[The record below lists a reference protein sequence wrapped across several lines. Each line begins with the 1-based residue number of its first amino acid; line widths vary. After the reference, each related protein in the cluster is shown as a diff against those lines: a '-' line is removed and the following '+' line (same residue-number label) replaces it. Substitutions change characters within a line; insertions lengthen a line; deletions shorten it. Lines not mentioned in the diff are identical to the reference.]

1 MATMDSEVE
10 IEVEFEVDLTGR
22 EDKVNVEVGVKFKLN
37 LSFVLCNL
45 LLARDSVHVY
55 FWRGKLISLAKRRH
69 PLPKVLQVTFGGEY
83 LLLARDVNFWRGIL
97 HF

>member
-10 IEVEFEVDLTGR
+10 IEVEFEVDLTVR
-22 EDKVNVEVGVKFKLN
+22 EDKVIFEVGVKFKLN

-55 FWRGKLISLAKRRH
+55 FWRGKLISLAKS
-69 PLPKVLQVTFGGEY
+69 
-83 LLLARDVNFWRGIL
+83 LASYFWRGIST
-97 HF
+97 FGKGR